1 MRINCYKEQKT
12 KVILHKRLKYSFV
25 DYLYISFDGNFEL
38 VCKKAHNRLSFTDC
52 VLTFSVISLWRGAVC
67 LAHPGKEGKGRRGLP
82 LLLNLPVFLLTNS
95 PPPRQLTRGRNIINV
110 QIYISL
116 FMYAESCVNKLF
128 LLLTFIAIV

>member
-67 LAHPGKEGKGRRGLP
+67 LAHPGKEGKGTP
-82 LLLNLPVFLLTNS
+82 S
-95 PPPRQLTRGRNIINV
+95 PPQSTCFLAHKFPAPKEAYEGAKYNKCSNIYFAFHVCRVMCELIV
-110 QIYISL
+110 SFVYIY
-116 FMYAESCVNKLF
+116 
-128 LLLTFIAIV
+128 